1 MSYLTMKGGS
11 VLDKIEADYL
21 NTIFEAV
28 PLMSEF
34 EKGRLYG
41 IAQEILRRKAEKEPG
56 TAFDTRALAGG
67 AFTEHRDDDDGLS

>member
-1 MSYLTMKGGS
+1 M
-11 VLDKIEADYL
+11 DKIEADYL

-41 IAQEILRRKAEKEPG
+41 IAQEILRRKAEKDSDA
-56 TAFDTRALAGG
+56 AFDTRTLAGG
-67 AFTEHRDDDDGLS
+67 TFTERRDDDDFLS